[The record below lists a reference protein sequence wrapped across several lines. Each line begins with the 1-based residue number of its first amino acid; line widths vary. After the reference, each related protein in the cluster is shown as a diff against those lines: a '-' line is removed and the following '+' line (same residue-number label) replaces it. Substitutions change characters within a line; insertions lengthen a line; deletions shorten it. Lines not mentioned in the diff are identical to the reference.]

1 MFASMIEFYKWKEME
16 EEATY
21 TTYVRGDRTYQP
33 KTWMLE
39 QCDSIS
45 TIK

>member
-39 QCDSIS
+39 
-45 TIK
+45 